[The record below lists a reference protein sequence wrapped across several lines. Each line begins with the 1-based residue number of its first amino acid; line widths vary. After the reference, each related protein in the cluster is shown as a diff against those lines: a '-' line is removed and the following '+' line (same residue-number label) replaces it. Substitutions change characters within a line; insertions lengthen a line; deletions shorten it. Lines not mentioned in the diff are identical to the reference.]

1 MAIPLSDKTEQ
12 HLVAVF
18 EDPGERDQARWILEN
33 ECGDTL
39 PLWSSK
45 TPTGFERIRFAVL
58 KISGGS
64 MAALADAVRLEQ
76 LPATATYEAA
86 GRELTGQ
93 RGPPIDCCHSANAAL
108 RCSSRSQ
115 VVPTSATASSNCASI
130 FGSAPSD
137 TTNAPSE
144 SSDQRSRCCCAS

>member
-18 EDPGERDQARWILEN
+18 EDLGERDQARWILEN

-64 MAALADAVRLEQ
+64 MAALADAVRLAQ
-76 LPATATYEAA
+76 LDWRDALVGA
-86 GRELTGQ
+86 G
-93 RGPPIDCCHSANAAL
+93 
-108 RCSSRSQ
+108 
-115 VVPTSATASSNCASI
+115 
-130 FGSAPSD
+130 FGDDVRAHLKWRPD
-137 TTNAPSE
+137 
-144 SSDQRSRCCCAS
+144 